1 MLTTCYTLAD
11 RLLCFQFH
19 EEWSVRPALTFINYF
34 YFTPTSQALAA
45 QADYTLRVRSR
56 AMMPPIPKGLPQLPV
71 TRGHYSMDGEDCYL
85 EIDDSI
91 IHLGQAVSRIV
102 DVGLGQTR
110 LARHPIAI
118 NNVMS
123 YAVQGMLR
131 RCHMFTVHAA
141 VVVEPETGAGALLI
155 GDSNSGKSTLTV
167 RLAASGWR
175 YLTDDALLLYE
186 TSAGVEASGYRR
198 FFAISETTLRHLPEL
213 ERGIGPT
220 VINDPHKRYLEH
232 GLVFP
237 KGFMQNCLPRALFF
251 ASIVDEERS
260 RVREVS
266 QGDAMMRLISMSPW
280 ASLDV
285 AVARPYLRVLEG
297 LVRQSKSYD
306 LLGGRDILHEPERA
320 HTLLAQCMK
329 A

>member
-1 MLTTCYTLAD
+1 VLTKCYTLAE
-11 RLLCFQFH
+11 RLLCFQLQD
-19 EEWSVRPALTFINYF
+19 EWVAPSVLSFLNYF
-34 YFTPTSQALAA
+34 YFTPTSQALAE
-45 QADYTLRVRSR
+45 QADYTLRIRSR
-56 AMMPPIPKGLPQLPV
+56 AMMPPIPTGLPQLAI
-71 TRGHYSMDGEDCYL
+71 TRGHCSMDGEDCYL

-91 IHLGQAVSRIV
+91 IHLGPVTSRMV
-102 DVGLGQTR
+102 DVGLGQTK

-131 RCHMFTVHAA
+131 RCNLFTVHAA
-141 VVVEPETGAGALLI
+141 GVVEPQTDAGALLI

-186 TSAGVEASGYRR
+186 TSSGVEASGYRR

-213 ERGIGPT
+213 EKGIGST
-220 VINDPHKRYLEH
+220 VINDPQKRYLEH
-232 GLVFP
+232 SLVFP
-237 KGFMQNCLPRALFF
+237 KSFTQNCQPRAIFF

-260 RVREVS
+260 QLREVS

-285 AVARPYLRVLEG
+285 AVARSYLRVLER

-306 LLGGRDILHEPERA
+306 LLGGRDILLEPERA
-320 HTLLAQCMK
+320 RTLLAQCMK
-329 A
+329 S

>member
-1 MLTTCYTLAD
+1 
-11 RLLCFQFH
+11 
-19 EEWSVRPALTFINYF
+19 
-34 YFTPTSQALAA
+34 
-45 QADYTLRVRSR
+45 
-56 AMMPPIPKGLPQLPV
+56 MPPIPAGLPQYAV
-71 TRGHYSMDGEDCYL
+71 TRGHCSMDGEDCYL
-85 EIDDSI
+85 EIDDSS
-91 IHLGQAVSRIV
+91 IHLGPAASRLV

-131 RCHMFTVHAA
+131 RCNLFTVHAA
-141 VVVEPETGAGALLI
+141 AAVEPETGTGALII

-175 YLTDDALLLYE
+175 YLTDDTLLLYE
-186 TSAGVEASGYRR
+186 TSTGIEASGYRR

-213 ERGIGPT
+213 AVGKGPP
-220 VINDPHKRYLEH
+220 VMNDPQKRYLEH
-232 GLVFP
+232 SLVFP
-237 KGFMQNCLPRALFF
+237 KGFVQNCLPRAIFF

-280 ASLDV
+280 ASLDT
-285 AVARPYLRVLEG
+285 AVARTYLRVLG
-297 LVRQSKSYD
+297 RLVRQSRSYD